1 MLKGDKKL
9 ERTSTSQTNNN
20 LSIKKKNDYDHKIF
34 FKTYVSIEIPQ
45 KKKKKKGKEKIVGLM
60 WDTTLLSASWY
71 QKPEH

>member
-45 KKKKKKGKEKIVGLM
+45 KKKKKKREKKEKKNLICRHWRSLFI
-60 WDTTLLSASWY
+60 T
-71 QKPEH
+71 

>member
-9 ERTSTSQTNNN
+9 ERTSTSQINNN

-45 KKKKKKGKEKIVGLM
+45 KKKKGEKKEKKNLICRHWRSLFI
-60 WDTTLLSASWY
+60 T
-71 QKPEH
+71 